1 MSGVLPRHDSCPS
14 FLLYVLVCT
23 SYLLCASHTVLS
35 YSRVKHLTRPVDDDY
50 RLPTNYTSRLDL
62 YVYSYHLQ
70 HGHLNTSKPSHCTA
84 TDPCLTLSDTNSIFK
99 KYLDNSAPTRCLII
113 FHLVADPL
121 LQCRV
126 DAGNGISLHGVKE
139 TNCTDLLFLHR
150 GLLLPGCEL
159 VSLSDTCHDEVFNY
173 DHSNL
178 HLRPFALHMQ
188 NIKLIIPRC
197 SSWKPV
203 ISVSQSFASTIHLT
217 LQNCVFVMH
226 SLCRQVVSMNPYSPE
241 ALQFTMQNCTTEL
254 LPGTVRDQCYSPVFD
269 LFVVSDNGTVMV
281 NIRDSLFHGISSFRI
296 IFYPPSA
303 PPKSKT
309 STYFKVV
316 IVNCSFLN
324 LQEMYGAD
332 ITFDGGES
340 LVNTADVEIADVK
353 VTNGRYMK
361 SAFRVAGVRHV
372 LIANSIFHIS
382 TGDGIS
388 TASGLEWR
396 NNPDERSTPL
406 TRLCPCLLHFINC
419 TLMRSIVKASF
430 STRHS
435 SKRSLAPFIILEGSQ
450 QPSQCKFSNLAVRD
464 YHPFGFSTPVITTKH
479 MDVMIDGNTDIK

>member
-50 RLPTNYTSRLDL
+50 RVPTNYTSRLDL

-70 HGHLNTSKPSHCTA
+70 HGHLNTWKLSECNA
-84 TDPCLTLSDTNSIFK
+84 TDPCLKLSDTNSIFK
-99 KYLDNSAPTRCLII
+99 KYLANSAPTRCLII

-126 DAGNGISLHGVKE
+126 DVGNGISLDGVKE
-139 TNCTDLLFLHR
+139 TNCTDLLFLHS

-159 VSLSDTCHDEVFNY
+159 VSLSNTCHDKVFNY
-173 DHSNL
+173 DDQSL
-178 HLRPFALHMQ
+178 QLRQFTLHMQ
-188 NIKLIIPRC
+188 NMNLIIPKC
-197 SSWKPV
+197 SLWKPV
-203 ISVSQSFASTIHLT
+203 IYVWQWLASTIHVT

-226 SLCRQVVSMNPYSPE
+226 SLCRQVVSIHLNFPE

-254 LPGTVRDQCYSPVFD
+254 LPGTVRDQCDSPVFD
-269 LFVVSDNGTVMV
+269 LSVTSDSGTVTV
-281 NIRDSLFHGISSFRI
+281 NIRDSLFHGVSFFSISY
-296 IFYPPSA
+296 YPPYE
-303 PPKSKT
+303 PLKSKT

-332 ITFDGGES
+332 ITFDDGASLES
-340 LVNTADVEIADVK
+340 AADVEIADVK
-353 VTNGRYMK
+353 VTNGRSMK

-372 LIANSIFHIS
+372 LIANSIFNIS

-396 NNPDERSTPL
+396 YNPEGRSTPL
-406 TRLCPCLLHFINC
+406 IRLRPCLLHFINC
-419 TLMRSIVKASF
+419 TLMRSIVKGSF

-435 SKRSLAPFIILEGSQ
+435 SKRSLAPFIILEGSR

-479 MDVMIDGNTDIK
+479 VDVIIDGNTDIK